1 MEMKKNKVE
10 EEVNYFFDY
19 LIGIF
24 LSYYQVMVIK
34 TELCNFCEWKIYP
47 GKGIRYVA
55 KDGRPFLFLSKRNR
69 NFGLRYTSLHTEN
82 SKPKDSD
89 GLPPGDVSIKN

>member
-1 MEMKKNKVE
+1 MLEYKGSGRGEMGMKKNKVE

-34 TELCNFCEWKIYP
+34 T
-47 GKGIRYVA
+47 
-55 KDGRPFLFLSKRNR
+55 
-69 NFGLRYTSLHTEN
+69 
-82 SKPKDSD
+82 
-89 GLPPGDVSIKN
+89 

>member
-1 MEMKKNKVE
+1 MLEYKGVGRGEMGMKKNKVE

-34 TELCNFCEWKIYP
+34 T
-47 GKGIRYVA
+47 
-55 KDGRPFLFLSKRNR
+55 
-69 NFGLRYTSLHTEN
+69 
-82 SKPKDSD
+82 
-89 GLPPGDVSIKN
+89 